1 MSAGAAGEGFQR
13 GFCISGRD
21 MSIERRPYH
30 KNCKCALHKDNKVR
44 ERHRCTHASPTNSV
58 SFPIRR
64 TWSESCLNASSLTTF
79 ASAVQGNFTRTR
91 THLDLVL
98 YKDVDDDHEVD

>member
-13 GFCISGRD
+13 GFCISRRD

-30 KNCKCALHKDNKVR
+30 KNCKCALHKDNRGK
-44 ERHRCTHASPTNSV
+44 EHLRCSYASPTNSI

-64 TWSESCLNASSLTTF
+64 TWSESCLNASSPT
-79 ASAVQGNFTRTR
+79 QGNFTRTR
-91 THLDLVL
+91 THLDFGL
-98 YKDVDDDHEVD
+98 YKVVDDHEVDKIH